1 MEPDIGDLLR
11 EIQAL
16 ERRVR
21 KLEQRLSE
29 SPELAAPPE
38 TPEVEPGALLP
49 PNLLPMLGGALL
61 AIAGAYVLR
70 ALTEARIL
78 SPAAGVTLGLA
89 YGVSWLF
96 VAALRPRAAK
106 FPVGLFAVTSVVI
119 VAPLVWE
126 ALTRLKVISAWTS
139 AAVLCAYTFVGLA
152 LAWRS
157 GRRLIAAIVS
167 TAATLIAVVLL
178 FGTYN
183 LWPFTLVLLAV
194 GAALEFEACCGRP
207 GGSRWLT
214 AACADLA
221 VILLTWMVSRKEGMP
236 EGYVATSTQAAF
248 SAQVLLLGIYVGSA
262 AIRTLIQRHSFTLLE
277 TMQTTAALGIGI
289 QGAAALVA
297 GNAAGTLRLGLFAL
311 GGGMASYVVSF
322 AVVGPQMKWNFR
334 IWASLGML
342 LVLAGTFLLLPAS
355 GYWVLWCGCAV
366 VCCWTAMVTRL
377 PTLGLHG
384 AAYLLLGALASG
396 AAAQPLSQWFGMT
409 GDSAWR
415 PAALVVTCALLAW
428 VAVIRSP
435 AGEGAPWRK
444 QASSFIL
451 AAVLTWMLAGAAT
464 RVLVRAWPGNTV
476 PAATLGTVV
485 LTLLSA
491 ALAWSGK
498 RWEKRELIWLVYGF
512 MSLAAWKLAVRDF
525 EREHSLTLVVSL
537 LFYGGTL
544 ILLPRVLSRK
554 ASG

>member
-1 MEPDIGDLLR
+1 MEPDIGDLLK
-11 EIQAL
+11 EIQDL

-29 SPELAAPPE
+29 SPEPAAPLE
-38 TPEVEPGALLP
+38 THEVEPGALLP

-70 ALTEARIL
+70 ALTEAGIL

-89 YGVSWLF
+89 YGASWLF
-96 VAALRPRAAK
+96 VAALLPRATK
-106 FPVGLFAVTSVVI
+106 FPAGLSAVTSVAI
-119 VAPLVWE
+119 IAPLVWE
-126 ALTRLKVISAWTS
+126 ALTRWKVTSAWTS
-139 AAVLCAYTFVGLA
+139 AAVLTAYAFVGLA

-157 GRRLIAAIVS
+157 GLRILAAIAS
-167 TAATLIAVVLL
+167 TAATLIAAALL

-207 GGSRWLT
+207 ARFRWLT
-214 AACADLA
+214 AAFADLA
-221 VILLTWMVSRKEGMP
+221 VILLTWIVSRREGVP
-236 EGYVATSTQAAF
+236 EGYVATSTQAALG
-248 SAQVLLLGIYVGSA
+248 AQILLVGIYVGSA
-262 AIRTLIQRHSFTLLE
+262 AIRTLMQHHSFTLLE
-277 TMQTTAALGIGI
+277 TLQTTAALAIGI
-289 QGAAALVA
+289 RGAAALVA
-297 GNAAGTLRLGLFAL
+297 GNAPGTLALGLFAL
-311 GGGMASYVVSF
+311 GGGMACYLVSF
-322 AVVGPQMKWNFR
+322 VVVGAQIKWNFR
-334 IWASLGML
+334 VWASLGML
-342 LVLAGTFLLLPAS
+342 LILAGTFLLLPAS

-384 AAYLLLGALASG
+384 AAYLLLSALASG
-396 AAAQPLSQWFGMT
+396 AAAQPLSQWFGMA

-415 PAALVVTCALLAW
+415 PVALVVASAMLAW
-428 VAVIRSP
+428 VAVIQSP
-435 AGEGAPWRK
+435 AGETAPWRK

-451 AAVLTWMLAGAAT
+451 VAVLTWVLAGAAT
-464 RVLVRAWPGNTV
+464 RVLVRVWPGDTV

-491 ALAWSGK
+491 ALAWAGK
-498 RWEKRELIWLVYGF
+498 RWEKRELVWLVYGF
-512 MSLAAWKLAVRDF
+512 MGLGAWKLVVRDF

-544 ILLPRVLSRK
+544 ILLPRILARK
-554 ASG
+554 ASC

>member
-1 MEPDIGDLLR
+1 MEPDVGDLLR
-11 EIQAL
+11 EIQDL

-29 SPELAAPPE
+29 SSEPAAPLE
-38 TPEVEPGALLP
+38 AHEVGPAPLLP

-89 YGVSWLF
+89 YGASWLF
-96 VAALRPRAAK
+96 VAARLPGATR
-106 FPVGLFAVTSVVI
+106 FPVGLFAVTSVAI
-119 VAPLVWE
+119 IAPLVWE
-126 ALTRLKVISAWTS
+126 ALTRWKVISAWTS
-139 AAVLCAYTFVGLA
+139 AAVLTAYAFVGLA

-157 GRRLIAAIVS
+157 GLRILGAIVS
-167 TAATLIAVVLL
+167 TAATLIAAVLL

-207 GGSRWLT
+207 SRPRWLT
-214 AACADLA
+214 AAFADLA
-221 VILLTWMVSRKEGMP
+221 VILLTWVVSRKEGIP

-248 SAQVLLLGIYVGSA
+248 SAQVLLFGIYVGSA
-262 AIRTLIQRHSFTLLE
+262 AIRTLIQHHSFTFLE
-277 TMQTTAALGIGI
+277 TVQTTAALAIGI
-289 QGAAALVA
+289 RGAAALVA
-297 GNAAGTLRLGLFAL
+297 GNAAGTLALGLFAL
-311 GGGMASYVVSF
+311 GGGMACYVVSF
-322 AVVGPQMKWNFR
+322 VVVAQIKWNFR
-334 IWASLGML
+334 VWASLGML
-342 LVLAGTFLLLPAS
+342 LILAGTFLLLPAS

-384 AAYLLLGALASG
+384 AAYLLLSALASG
-396 AAAQPLSQWFGMT
+396 AAAQPLSQWFGT
-409 GDSAWR
+409 AGDSAWR
-415 PAALVVTCALLAW
+415 PAALVVTSALVAW
-428 VAVIRSP
+428 VAVLQSP
-435 AGEGAPWRK
+435 AGETAPWRK

-451 AAVLTWMLAGAAT
+451 AAVLTWTLAGAAT
-464 RVLVRAWPGNTV
+464 RVLVRVWPGNTV

-485 LTLLSA
+485 LTVLSA
-491 ALAWSGK
+491 ALAWCGK
-498 RWEKRELIWLVYGF
+498 RWEKWELVWLVYGF
-512 MSLAAWKLAVRDF
+512 MALGAWKLVVRDF
-525 EREHSLTLVVSL
+525 EDAHSLTLVVSL

-544 ILLPRVLSRK
+544 ILLPRILPRK

>member
-11 EIQAL
+11 EIQDL

-29 SPELAAPPE
+29 SLELATPPE
-38 TPEVEPGALLP
+38 TREVEPGALLP

-96 VAALRPRAAK
+96 IAARRPTAAK
-106 FPVGLFAVTSVVI
+106 FRVAIFAVTSVAI

-126 ALTRLKVISAWTS
+126 ALTRMKVISAWTS
-139 AAVLCAYTFVGLA
+139 AAVLSAYAFVGLA

-167 TAATLIAVVLL
+167 TAATLMAVVLL
-178 FGTYN
+178 FSTDN

-221 VILLTWMVSRKEGMP
+221 VILLAWMVSRKEGIP
-236 EGYVATSTQAAF
+236 EGYVAFSTQAAF
-248 SAQVLLLGIYVGSA
+248 SALVLLLGIYVGSA
-262 AIRTLIQRHSFTLLE
+262 AIRTLIQHHSFTLLE

-289 QGAAALVA
+289 RGAAALVA
-297 GNAAGTLRLGLFAL
+297 DNAAGTLALGLFAL
-311 GGGMASYVVSF
+311 GGGLACYVVSF
-322 AVVGPQMKWNFR
+322 VVVAQIKWNFR
-334 IWASLGML
+334 VWASLGML
-342 LVLAGTFLLLPAS
+342 LILAGTFLLLPVS

-366 VCCWTAMVTRL
+366 VCCWSGMVTRL

-396 AAAQPLSQWFGMT
+396 AAAQPLPQWFGMT

-415 PAALVVTCALLAW
+415 PAALVATSALVAW

-435 AGEGAPWRK
+435 AGEGAQWRK

-464 RVLVRAWPGNTV
+464 RVLVRAWPGNAV
-476 PAATLGTVV
+476 PAAALGTVV

-512 MSLAAWKLAVRDF
+512 MGLATWKLAVRDF

-544 ILLPRVLSRK
+544 ILLPRILQRK